1 MDQWDIESPADRL
14 VEWGAA
20 LTLGG
25 ASGFAAFALLPARD
39 FPLAPAFGGV
49 AVALAMCLAGLAV
62 MRRVGEPDFPL
73 AEFDPVQFPEAE
85 EPLELVDAIAPIDED
100 SRVIRLFAPETI
112 AAPGELAERID
123 QWLEGARERT
133 GALAANGDGGAAA
146 GHGRT
151 SSTASA
157 ALHSA
162 LDELRRSL
170 R

>member
-1 MDQWDIESPADRL
+1 MDRWDLERPGDRL
-14 VEWGAA
+14 IEWGAA
-20 LTLGG
+20 LALGG
-25 ASGFAAFALLPARD
+25 AGGSAAFALIPSKD
-39 FPLAPAFGGV
+39 FALAPVFGAIATG
-49 AVALAMCLAGLAV
+49 LAMCLTGLAV
-62 MRRVGEPDFPL
+62 MRQAGEPNFRL
-73 AEFDPVQFPEAE
+73 AEFDPVPFPEAE
-85 EPLELVDAIAPIDED
+85 EPLELMDAISPIDEE

-123 QWLEGARERT
+123 QWLEGARGRT
-133 GALAANGDGGAAA
+133 AALAASGDGVPS

-151 SSTASA
+151 SSAASA